1 MGDTS
6 ESAFECRRSPKLRTS
21 IQFALIMFTTMNSP
35 ACVTHSV
42 AYMLIG
48 AALPLTITGS
58 SSSKRHP
65 IWEAVRYVASS
76 HVMLPGML

>member
-1 MGDTS
+1 MD
-6 ESAFECRRSPKLRTS
+6 
-21 IQFALIMFTTMNSP
+21 SP
-35 ACVTHSV
+35 ACVTYSV

-65 IWEAVRYVASS
+65 IWEAVWYVASS
-76 HVMLPGML
+76 HVMLPGLL